1 MRRDL
6 PADDQV
12 TVVMERVLAQAA
24 ENGRSATVSAVEKAL
39 GIPHATFDRNYRHL
53 IDDFRQRAQKQAA
66 STRKTG
72 PVHTDTGP
80 GQAMRRL
87 RRENED
93 LRRLVKIY
101 AESIRQL
108 TLDHLELE
116 AKLNAVASVATL
128 PSRRTADQ
136 LWASHRTPPRPMSG
150 TARET
155 PGRGVAPRCLLARG
169 CPWR

>member
-6 PADDQV
+6 PADHQV

-24 ENGRSATVSAVEKAL
+24 QIGRRATVTAVEQAL

-53 IDDFRQRAQKQAA
+53 TEDFRQRAQRQAA
-66 STRKTG
+66 AAG
-72 PVHTDTGP
+72 PVSTDNDP
-80 GQAMRRL
+80 GQVLQRL

-108 TLDHLELE
+108 TLDQLELE
-116 AKLNAVASVATL
+116 AKLSATAGISTL
-128 PSRRTADQ
+128 SSRR
-136 LWASHRTPPRPMSG
+136 
-150 TARET
+150 
-155 PGRGVAPRCLLARG
+155 GR
-169 CPWR
+169 

>member
-24 ENGRSATVSAVEKAL
+24 QDGHRATVTAVEKAL

-53 IDDFRQRAQKQAA
+53 IEDFRQRAQRQAA
-66 STRKTG
+66 AAGPAG
-72 PVHTDTGP
+72 PVSTDNDP
-80 GQAMRRL
+80 GQVLQRL

-108 TLDHLELE
+108 TLDQLELE
-116 AKLNAVASVATL
+116 AKLSATAGISTL
-128 PSRRTADQ
+128 SSRR
-136 LWASHRTPPRPMSG
+136 
-150 TARET
+150 
-155 PGRGVAPRCLLARG
+155 GR
-169 CPWR
+169 

>member
-1 MRRDL
+1 MRRDV

-24 ENGRSATVSAVEKAL
+24 ENGRRATVTAVERAL

-53 IDDFRQRAQKQAA
+53 IDDFRQRAQQQAGAA
-66 STRKTG
+66 SPPR
-72 PVHTDTGP
+72 PVSAGNDP
-80 GQAMRRL
+80 GQVMQRL

-116 AKLNAVASVATL
+116 TKFNTTVGVTTL
-128 PSRRTADQ
+128 ADRRN
-136 LWASHRTPPRPMSG
+136 R
-150 TARET
+150 
-155 PGRGVAPRCLLARG
+155 
-169 CPWR
+169 

>member
-1 MRRDL
+1 MRRAV
-6 PADDQV
+6 PYDDQV

-24 ENGRSATVSAVEKAL
+24 EKGRRATVTAVEKAL

-53 IDDFRQRAQKQAA
+53 IEDFRQRAQQQATA
-66 STRKTG
+66 ARLAA
-72 PVHTDTGP
+72 PVSAGNDP
-80 GQAMRRL
+80 GQVLQRL

-116 AKLNAVASVATL
+116 AKLNTAVGVTTL
-128 PSRRTADQ
+128 ANRRSR
-136 LWASHRTPPRPMSG
+136 
-150 TARET
+150 
-155 PGRGVAPRCLLARG
+155 
-169 CPWR
+169 

>member
-1 MRRDL
+1 MKRHL

-12 TVVMERVLAQAA
+12 TAVMERVLAQAA
-24 ENGRSATVSAVEKAL
+24 ENGRRATVTAVERAL

-53 IDDFRQRAQKQAA
+53 IDDFRQRAQQQAA
-66 STRKTG
+66 TARCTG
-72 PVHTDTGP
+72 PVSAGSDP
-80 GQAMRRL
+80 DQVLQRL

-116 AKLNAVASVATL
+116 ATLNAAVGVTTL
-128 PSRRTADQ
+128 ANRR
-136 LWASHRTPPRPMSG
+136 
-150 TARET
+150 
-155 PGRGVAPRCLLARG
+155 
-169 CPWR
+169 

>member
-1 MRRDL
+1 MRRQL

-12 TVVMERVLAQAA
+12 TAVMDRVLAQAA
-24 ENGRSATVSAVEKAL
+24 QNGCRATVTAVERAL

-53 IDDFRQRAQKQAA
+53 IDDFRQRAKQQATAARPAGPA
-66 STRKTG
+66 STG
-72 PVHTDTGP
+72 NDP
-80 GQAMRRL
+80 GHVMQRL

-116 AKLNAVASVATL
+116 AKLNAAVGITAL
-128 PSRRTADQ
+128 GDRRN
-136 LWASHRTPPRPMSG
+136 
-150 TARET
+150 
-155 PGRGVAPRCLLARG
+155 RGL
-169 CPWR
+169 

>member
-1 MRRDL
+1 MRRQL

-12 TVVMERVLAQAA
+12 SVVMERVLAQAA
-24 ENGRSATVSAVEKAL
+24 QNGRRATVTAVERAL

-53 IDDFRQRAQKQAA
+53 IEDFRQRARQQAA
-66 STRKTG
+66 AARPAG
-72 PVHTDTGP
+72 PVSTGNDP
-80 GQAMRRL
+80 GIVMQRL

-116 AKLNAVASVATL
+116 AKLNTAVGVTTL
-128 PSRRTADQ
+128 ANRRN
-136 LWASHRTPPRPMSG
+136 R
-150 TARET
+150 
-155 PGRGVAPRCLLARG
+155 
-169 CPWR
+169 

>member
-1 MRRDL
+1 MRRQL

-24 ENGRSATVSAVEKAL
+24 ENGRRATVSAVERAL

-53 IDDFRQRAQKQAA
+53 IDGFRQRAQQQAA
-66 STRKTG
+66 AARPAGPVSTGTG
-72 PVHTDTGP
+72 PD
-80 GQAMRRL
+80 QAMRRL

-108 TLDHLELE
+108 TLDHSELE
-116 AKLNAVASVATL
+116 AKLNTAVGVTTL
-128 PSRRTADQ
+128 ADRRSR
-136 LWASHRTPPRPMSG
+136 
-150 TARET
+150 
-155 PGRGVAPRCLLARG
+155 
-169 CPWR
+169 